1 MEAVGRL
8 YSHYSAWE
16 KFVDIAHVLTIN
28 EYLIPTNI
36 SGIFSTT
43 RIHKS
48 FKNNKHPKTR
58 MYLHILGTRPDG
70 NFGVKNKI

>member
-8 YSHYSAWE
+8 YSHYSTWE

-43 RIHKS
+43 RIY
-48 FKNNKHPKTR
+48 KT
-58 MYLHILGTRPDG
+58 L
-70 NFGVKNKI
+70 KITNTQKPGRIYIF

>member
-8 YSHYSAWE
+8 YSHYSTWE
-16 KFVDIAHVLTIN
+16 KFVDIAHALTIN

-43 RIHKS
+43 RIYKS
-48 FKNNKHPKTR
+48 FKKITNTQN
-58 MYLHILGTRPDG
+58 LGRIYK
-70 NFGVKNKI
+70 F